1 VANPEREVSV
11 MVCKATP
18 LSMSSPGRSSEPAI
32 AVPASVS
39 STVAAAIAT
48 RMERVQPVMRAV
60 YSVTAAVD
68 AMGADPQQKASRLA
82 HDLLRSFRLVLLVA
96 LLISAF
102 KQKLQVV

>member
-11 MVCKATP
+11 MVC
-18 LSMSSPGRSSEPAI
+18 SSEPAV

-48 RMERVQPVMRAV
+48 RMERIQPVIRAV

-68 AMGADPQQKASRLA
+68 AMRADPQQRASRLA
-82 HDLLRSFRLVLLVA
+82 HDLLHPFRLVLPVA
-96 LLISAF
+96 FLISAF